1 MGNALRYRSAGWTDV
16 ILPGVPLPLILC
28 RFIPF
33 KIPFDR
39 RTILHSILHGTRKP
53 LGHNGYAHTSTYYF
67 THFQKLNFFL
77 IVKLYNI
84 QIV

>member
-1 MGNALRYRSAGWTDV
+1 MLCSIGLLGGPMSFCEV
-16 ILPGVPLPLILC
+16 FPLPLILC
-28 RFIPF
+28 RSIPF